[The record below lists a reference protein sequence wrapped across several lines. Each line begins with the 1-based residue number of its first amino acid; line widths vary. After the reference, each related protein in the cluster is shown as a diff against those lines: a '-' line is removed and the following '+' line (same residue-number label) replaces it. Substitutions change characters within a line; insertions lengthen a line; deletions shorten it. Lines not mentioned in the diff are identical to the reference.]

1 MQDTVP
7 GGRAGRGHAGAGR
20 VAACD
25 HAYTMSH
32 SPRPAGDPGPAA
44 AAVAGPPTPV
54 PLRLLAVAIFLV
66 ALNLR
71 AALASL
77 PPLVR
82 TIQDDL
88 DLSGATAGLLTTLP
102 VLCMGL
108 FAPLA
113 QRSAHRIGREA
124 TVAWAL
130 VALLAGLLLRLAGGV
145 LIVLMASTLLVGIG
159 IALSGTVLP
168 GIVKE
173 HFRRSGAMTGV
184 YLLAMMVGATAASA
198 LTVPLADA
206 VGSWQVSL
214 SVWAGLAVVGLLAWL
229 PVVRAVN
236 DHEEPRDPTS
246 PAPLPWRSPTARL
259 LAAYLALQ
267 SFGFYS
273 QLAWIPPSYEA
284 HGWTAR
290 DAGLLLAVWSIVQ
303 LVTGVGGPALADR
316 VRDRRP
322 LVAGALVTTLVGLT
336 GVIVAPTAAPV
347 LWVAL
352 MGLGQGAGF
361 ALGLVKLVDYAPT
374 PAASARLSALVF
386 LFSYSLAS
394 LGPFVFGAVHDLTDE
409 FGAAYA
415 LLAAVALLQLALV
428 PRLRPGR
435 LTEPRPAQG

>member
-1 MQDTVP
+1 MARALAAVRP
-7 GGRAGRGHAGAGR
+7 RLGHAGRGRGR
-20 VAACD
+20 LEIMADAMP
-25 HAYTMSH
+25 HP
-32 SPRPAGDPGPAA
+32 PRPAAPLARAAPPRAA
-44 AAVAGPPTPV
+44 APV
-54 PLRLLAVAIFLV
+54 SRRLLVVAIFLV

-71 AALASL
+71 GALASL

-88 DLSGATAGLLTTLP
+88 GLTAATAGLLTTLP

-108 FAPLA
+108 FAPAA
-113 QRSAHRIGREA
+113 QRMAHRVGREA

-130 VALLAGLLLRLAGGV
+130 ISLLAGLVLRLAGGV
-145 LIVLMASTLLVGIG
+145 LALLMASTLLVGIG

-173 HFRRSGAMTGV
+173 FFRERSGAMTGL

-206 VGSWQVSL
+206 LGSWQLSL
-214 SVWAGLAVVGLLAWL
+214 AIWAVFAVMGLAVWL
-229 PVVRAVN
+229 PVVRTVNVHAGPTGPTAVG
-236 DHEEPRDPTS
+236 
-246 PAPLPWRSPTARL
+246 PLPWRSPTARL

-284 HGWTAR
+284 HGWSAR

-303 LVTGVGGPALADR
+303 LVSGVASPALADR

-322 LVAGALVTTLVGLT
+322 LVGGALVLTLAGLL
-336 GVIVAPTAAPV
+336 GAVAAPTAAPL
-347 LWVAL
+347 LWVGL
-352 MGLGQGAGF
+352 LGLGQGAGF
-361 ALGLVKLVDYAPT
+361 SLGLVKLVDYAPT

-394 LGPFVFGAVHDLTDE
+394 LGPFVFGAVHDATGGFTLP
-409 FGAAYA
+409 YA
-415 LLAAVALLQLALV
+415 LLLVVGLAQLALV

-435 LTEPRPAQG
+435 LTEPSRPR